1 MMCFTCGQEEEMS
14 ETAILE
20 RQGFRYAYRR
30 RGDEDAPAV
39 VLLMGLGLP
48 KEAWPETLVS
58 GLLAEGFQVITPDNR
73 DAGESTHMTS
83 WQVSGRDVFEAIAK
97 TMIGRPV
104 VGEYAL
110 EDMALDLERLL
121 DRLSIRRAHVVG
133 ISMGGMIAQVF
144 AAQCPN
150 RAATLTSISSAV
162 GNPRTGFGNL
172 RAIAAVAMT
181 GSDGNSAAQHYTR
194 ILRTLA
200 GPQYP
205 PSEAEL
211 TEAAKLRLAY
221 DAEATRRQLIALLAS
236 GNRSRQ
242 VRELTAP
249 TLVIHGRNDP
259 LLPFKAGEETAA
271 LSRGAKLIAVD
282 GLGHQLAPALMES
295 YVRWIAE
302 HCHAHPA

>member
-1 MMCFTCGQEEEMS
+1 MS
-14 ETAILE
+14 ETEILE

-133 ISMGGMIAQVF
+133 ISMGGMIAF
-144 AAQCPN
+144 RMS
-150 RAATLTSISSAV
+150 RAVMPTVDGLPVRASRPRSEASSLSSIAVSRAVPRSSLRSSAV
-162 GNPRTGFGNL
+162 RWPMISPFSRRT
-172 RAIAAVAMT
+172 
-181 GSDGNSAAQHYTR
+181 
-194 ILRTLA
+194 
-200 GPQYP
+200 
-205 PSEAEL
+205 
-211 TEAAKLRLAY
+211 
-221 DAEATRRQLIALLAS
+221 
-236 GNRSRQ
+236 
-242 VRELTAP
+242 
-249 TLVIHGRNDP
+249 
-259 LLPFKAGEETAA
+259 
-271 LSRGAKLIAVD
+271 
-282 GLGHQLAPALMES
+282 
-295 YVRWIAE
+295 
-302 HCHAHPA
+302 

>member
-1 MMCFTCGQEEEMS
+1 MS
-14 ETAILE
+14 ETEILE

-48 KEAWPETLVS
+48 KEAWPEMLVS

-150 RAATLTSISSAV
+150 LQVVKRSLK
-162 GNPRTGFGNL
+162 
-172 RAIAAVAMT
+172 
-181 GSDGNSAAQHYTR
+181 AQ
-194 ILRTLA
+194 
-200 GPQYP
+200 
-205 PSEAEL
+205 
-211 TEAAKLRLAY
+211 K
-221 DAEATRRQLIALLAS
+221 
-236 GNRSRQ
+236 RSR
-242 VRELTAP
+242 
-249 TLVIHGRNDP
+249 H
-259 LLPFKAGEETAA
+259 F
-271 LSRGAKLIAVD
+271 S
-282 GLGHQLAPALMES
+282 
-295 YVRWIAE
+295 
-302 HCHAHPA
+302 

>member
-1 MMCFTCGQEEEMS
+1 
-14 ETAILE
+14 
-20 RQGFRYAYRR
+20 
-30 RGDEDAPAV
+30 
-39 VLLMGLGLP
+39 
-48 KEAWPETLVS
+48 
-58 GLLAEGFQVITPDNR
+58 
-73 DAGESTHMTS
+73 MTS

-181 GSDGNSAAQHYTR
+181 CLLYTSLLRENAAGDCDAR
-194 ILRTLA
+194 IKRFFDADVKPGIDRT
-200 GPQYP
+200 
-205 PSEAEL
+205 
-211 TEAAKLRLAY
+211 
-221 DAEATRRQLIALLAS
+221 
-236 GNRSRQ
+236 
-242 VRELTAP
+242 
-249 TLVIHGRNDP
+249 
-259 LLPFKAGEETAA
+259 
-271 LSRGAKLIAVD
+271 
-282 GLGHQLAPALMES
+282 
-295 YVRWIAE
+295 
-302 HCHAHPA
+302 

>member
-1 MMCFTCGQEEEMS
+1 MKQN
-14 ETAILE
+14 
-20 RQGFRYAYRR
+20 FRKARIPLCYRR

-48 KEAWPETLVS
+48 KEAWPETLIS

-172 RAIAAVAMT
+172 RAIAAVGYDRGRWKF
-181 GSDGNSAAQHYTR
+181 GSSALHTHTAH
-194 ILRTLA
+194 IGRTPISSFRSRA
-200 GPQYP
+200 YRGGQ
-205 PSEAEL
+205 
-211 TEAAKLRLAY
+211 TEAR
-221 DAEATRRQLIALLAS
+221 I
-236 GNRSRQ
+236 
-242 VRELTAP
+242 
-249 TLVIHGRNDP
+249 
-259 LLPFKAGEETAA
+259 
-271 LSRGAKLIAVD
+271 
-282 GLGHQLAPALMES
+282 
-295 YVRWIAE
+295 
-302 HCHAHPA
+302 

>member
-1 MMCFTCGQEEEMS
+1 MS

-121 DRLSIRRAHVVG
+121 DRLSIRRAHVVCRAVSQSCSNADVDFVCCGKSSYG
-133 ISMGGMIAQVF
+133 IWKSSSDCCGCYDRVRWKFGSSALHTHTAHIGRT
-144 AAQCPN
+144 P
-150 RAATLTSISSAV
+150 ISSF
-162 GNPRTGFGNL
+162 RS
-172 RAIAAVAMT
+172 RAYR
-181 GSDGNSAAQHYTR
+181 GGQ
-194 ILRTLA
+194 
-200 GPQYP
+200 
-205 PSEAEL
+205 
-211 TEAAKLRLAY
+211 TEAR
-221 DAEATRRQLIALLAS
+221 I
-236 GNRSRQ
+236 
-242 VRELTAP
+242 
-249 TLVIHGRNDP
+249 
-259 LLPFKAGEETAA
+259 
-271 LSRGAKLIAVD
+271 
-282 GLGHQLAPALMES
+282 
-295 YVRWIAE
+295 
-302 HCHAHPA
+302 

>member
-1 MMCFTCGQEEEMS
+1 
-14 ETAILE
+14 
-20 RQGFRYAYRR
+20 
-30 RGDEDAPAV
+30 
-39 VLLMGLGLP
+39 
-48 KEAWPETLVS
+48 
-58 GLLAEGFQVITPDNR
+58 
-73 DAGESTHMTS
+73 MTS

-144 AAQCPN
+144 TAQCPN

-242 VRELTAP
+242 VRELTVP

-271 LSRGAKLIAVD
+271 LIRGAKLIAVD

>member
-1 MMCFTCGQEEEMS
+1 MS
-14 ETAILE
+14 ETEILE

-48 KEAWPETLVS
+48 KEAWPETLIS

-205 PSEAEL
+205 PSE
-211 TEAAKLRLAY
+211 TE
-221 DAEATRRQLIALLAS
+221 LAS

-271 LSRGAKLIAVD
+271 LIRGAKLIAVD

>member
-1 MMCFTCGQEEEMS
+1 
-14 ETAILE
+14 
-20 RQGFRYAYRR
+20 
-30 RGDEDAPAV
+30 
-39 VLLMGLGLP
+39 
-48 KEAWPETLVS
+48 
-58 GLLAEGFQVITPDNR
+58 
-73 DAGESTHMTS
+73 
-83 WQVSGRDVFEAIAK
+83 
-97 TMIGRPV
+97 
-104 VGEYAL
+104 
-110 EDMALDLERLL
+110 
-121 DRLSIRRAHVVG
+121 
-133 ISMGGMIAQVF
+133 MGGMIAQVF

-181 GSDGNSAAQHYTR
+181 GSDGNSAAQHYTH

-211 TEAAKLRLAY
+211 TEAAKLKLAY

-242 VRELTAP
+242 VRELTAQ
-249 TLVIHGRNDP
+249 TLVIHGRDDP

-271 LSRGAKLIAVD
+271 LIRGAKLIAVD

>member
-1 MMCFTCGQEEEMS
+1 MS
-14 ETAILE
+14 ETEILE

-242 VRELTAP
+242 V
-249 TLVIHGRNDP
+249 LVIHGRDDP

-271 LSRGAKLIAVD
+271 LIRGAKLIAVD

>member
-1 MMCFTCGQEEEMS
+1 MSCIGQRLKSDGGEVGRTGKIILMKKVLGHRLRNGVILKEPLMMCFTCGQEEEMS
-14 ETAILE
+14 ETEILE

-48 KEAWPETLVS
+48 KEAWPETLIS

-133 ISMGGMIAQVF
+133 ISMGGMIAQV
-144 AAQCPN
+144 
-150 RAATLTSISSAV
+150 L
-162 GNPRTGFGNL
+162 PRSVPIVQQ
-172 RAIAAVAMT
+172 R
-181 GSDGNSAAQHYTR
+181 
-194 ILRTLA
+194 
-200 GPQYP
+200 
-205 PSEAEL
+205 
-211 TEAAKLRLAY
+211 
-221 DAEATRRQLIALLAS
+221 
-236 GNRSRQ
+236 
-242 VRELTAP
+242 
-249 TLVIHGRNDP
+249 
-259 LLPFKAGEETAA
+259 
-271 LSRGAKLIAVD
+271 
-282 GLGHQLAPALMES
+282 
-295 YVRWIAE
+295 
-302 HCHAHPA
+302 

>member
-1 MMCFTCGQEEEMS
+1 MCFTCGQEEEMS
-14 ETAILE
+14 ETEILE

-162 GNPRTGFGNL
+162 GNPRTGFGCYDWV
-172 RAIAAVAMT
+172 RWKFC
-181 GSDGNSAAQHYTR
+181 SSALHTHTAH
-194 ILRTLA
+194 IGRT
-200 GPQYP
+200 PI
-205 PSEAEL
+205 S
-211 TEAAKLRLAY
+211 
-221 DAEATRRQLIALLAS
+221 S
-236 GNRSRQ
+236 FRSRAY
-242 VRELTAP
+242 RS
-249 TLVIHGRNDP
+249 G
-259 LLPFKAGEETAA
+259 
-271 LSRGAKLIAVD
+271 
-282 GLGHQLAPALMES
+282 
-295 YVRWIAE
+295 
-302 HCHAHPA
+302 

>member
-1 MMCFTCGQEEEMS
+1 
-14 ETAILE
+14 
-20 RQGFRYAYRR
+20 
-30 RGDEDAPAV
+30 
-39 VLLMGLGLP
+39 MGLGLP

-83 WQVSGRDVFEAIAK
+83 WPVSGRDVFEAIAK

-181 GSDGNSAAQHYTR
+181 GSDGNSAAQHYTH

-211 TEAAKLRLAY
+211 TEAAKLKLAY

-249 TLVIHGRNDP
+249 TLVIHGRDDP

-271 LSRGAKLIAVD
+271 LIRGAKLIAVD